1 MPDVEVIATAPEIF
15 PLISEMTAKYSEN
28 YIVQFGSQLLSGA
41 NNAGRGEAAFTFE
54 AGGAQYSALMD
65 NRTCSFCGSLD
76 GLQVNFSKPGGMELY
91 EKYQPAQ
98 HPRCRCMWVF
108 IGADEKFKDDN
119 KDFEEKWLEK
129 VKEKE
134 PLLKN
139 YPAGTIVQNIAAS
152 NFFSRPE
159 LWQDATT
166 NIDFQFDSVFSEVVN
181 RKTDRANL
189 KFSQNALSLFD
200 LDSSDVSIDATGQT

>member
-1 MPDVEVIATAPEIF
+1 MPDVDMPLSNPELF
-15 PLISEMTAKYSEN
+15 PLISEMTAKYYDN
-28 YIVQFGSQLLSGA
+28 YVVQFGSQLLSGA
-41 NNAGRGEAAFTFE
+41 NNTGRGEAAFTFN

-98 HPRCRCMWVF
+98 HSRCRCMWVF

-119 KDFEEKWLEK
+119 ADFEEKWLDR

-159 LWQDATT
+159 LWESSIS
-166 NIDFQFDSVFSEVVN
+166 NIDFQFDSVFSEIVN
-181 RKTDRANL
+181 KKTDRANR
-189 KFSQNALSLFD
+189 KFSQSALFLFD
-200 LDSSDVSIDATGQT
+200 TDNQ